1 MQFLTP
7 PLFDQLVNRLPKG
20 PRLGWL
26 TLKSRPQANGGRK
39 NNSGHLPEHIE
50 ANKDNANP
58 YLGEDGKWYW
68 HDETE
73 QACEVAYETRAAALV
88 ALTRALLA
96 VREKRSR
103 SLCVSMSA
111 LNAVIQR
118 IGTQQRQRSSWEGHS
133 HRTSTCL
140 L

>member
-58 YLGEDGKWYW
+58 YLGRIEGRSN
-68 HDETE
+68 
-73 QACEVAYETRAAALV
+73 AYQDFQV
-88 ALTRALLA
+88 Q
-96 VREKRSR
+96 VR
-103 SLCVSMSA
+103 
-111 LNAVIQR
+111 
-118 IGTQQRQRSSWEGHS
+118 T
-133 HRTSTCL
+133 
-140 L
+140 